1 MTEIVDNLVKLMTA
15 TAALITALALW
26 RTSGNKRKKRK

>member
-1 MTEIVDNLVKLMTA
+1 MSEIVDNLVKLITA

-26 RTSGNKRKKRK
+26 RKAGDRKKD